1 MNLTEQQ
8 LSDLLKKLAPKTSKA
23 KRERFVPYLADALP
37 RYQIDSRKRISAFI
51 ATCCFESD
59 YFKAAE
65 EYASGWAYDKS
76 RNPRKAKEL
85 GNTEKGD
92 GPKFKGRGLI
102 QLTGRYNVRA
112 WDSWVDAVIHAHAG
126 SLPKQ
131 YDDAPFFIDTPEEL
145 ATPFWAVESACYFWQ
160 AHDLNKY
167 ADIHDFDA
175 IQGVVNRG
183 DAEKKA
189 KDLVKRRIL
198 FGIAES
204 YLNSLTPAAPQ
215 SLPNASPVESPSLVD
230 GVSPSPEPAIFNN
243 DVDGGKD
250 VPKFSV
256 WQSVITWISNAVTW
270 LQGVATRSADV
281 EATVSRSSWA
291 TVILNKS
298 VGYVLLGFGALADR
312 PIYLPIGLALIGFA
326 IWYLKHSKTRASNE
340 RIAKLK

>member
-1 MNLTEQQ
+1 MILSTQE

-23 KRERFVPYLADALP
+23 KRERFVAYLADALP

-59 YFKAAE
+59 YFKATE
-65 EYASGWAYDKS
+65 EYADGWEYDKS
-76 RNPRKAKEL
+76 RNPRKAKKL

-92 GPKFKGRGLI
+92 GPKYKGRSLI
-102 QLTGRYNVRA
+102 QETGRGNYTELTKHR
-112 WDSWVDAVIHAHAG
+112 DEFSAHLGPVPDFVLAPEA
-126 SLPKQ
+126 LAEPK
-131 YDDAPFFIDTPEEL
+131 
-145 ATPFWAVESACYFWQ
+145 WAVEASCYFWKS
-160 AHDLNKY
+160 HKLNLY

-183 DAEKKA
+183 DPEKKA

-298 VGYVLLGFGALADR
+298 VGYILLGFGALADR

>member
-59 YFKAAE
+59 YFKATE
-65 EYASGWAYDKS
+65 EYADGWEYDKS

-102 QLTGRYNVRA
+102 QLTGRANYYEF
-112 WDSWVDAVIHAHAG
+112 SWSFAIPGNLYVQ
-126 SLPKQ
+126 K
-131 YDDAPFFIDTPEEL
+131 PEAL
-145 ATPFWAVESACYFWQ
+145 ASPDLAVETACWYWRQ
-160 AHDLNKY
+160 HDLNKY

>member
-1 MNLTEQQ
+1 M
-8 LSDLLKKLAPKTSKA
+8 P
-23 KRERFVPYLADALP
+23 FLADALP

-59 YFKAAE
+59 YFKATE

-85 GNTEKGD
+85 GNTQPGD

-102 QLTGRYNVRA
+102 QVTGKANYDQLTQDLLKRERCSIDFVFHPEDLAQARP
-112 WDSWVDAVIHAHAG
+112 AV
-126 SLPKQ
+126 L
-131 YDDAPFFIDTPEEL
+131 
-145 ATPFWAVESACYFWQ
+145 SACCFWDT
-160 AHDLNKY
+160 HDLNKY

-312 PIYLPIGLALIGFA
+312 PIYLLIGLALIGFA

-340 RIAKLK
+340 RIAKVYGKE